1 MGKAEVCV
9 SLTTEEHNLDPAT
22 NQTNGRPRSTPGI
35 LPLALSAAIVS
46 LFLHGYWTELTW
58 DPYRVPVT
66 SKLRLTGLSLCVT
79 HRETRLMRNS
89 TPALNPNYRVRSKW
103 LSTSLAPSLGKTSP
117 PPFSLPP
124 FSPLGFPA
132 ALRGEVARS
141 AFLDEIDALE
151 EFLRD
156 PWTVRPADEEVE
168 ETVQVWVPRVAQ
180 VAAPP
185 SAAVDDGGGGGGG
198 GAGDEVKR
206 ALLQRQALAASLAAE
221 DYVRRLEAGNGSV
234 SGPLVSLG

>member
-1 MGKAEVCV
+1 
-9 SLTTEEHNLDPAT
+9 
-22 NQTNGRPRSTPGI
+22 
-35 LPLALSAAIVS
+35 
-46 LFLHGYWTELTW
+46 
-58 DPYRVPVT
+58 
-66 SKLRLTGLSLCVT
+66 
-79 HRETRLMRNS
+79 
-89 TPALNPNYRVRSKW
+89 
-103 LSTSLAPSLGKTSP
+103 
-117 PPFSLPP
+117 
-124 FSPLGFPA
+124 
-132 ALRGEVARS
+132 S

-198 GAGDEVKR
+198 GGGAGDEVKR